1 MLSGGSRK
9 TCGTLKV
16 KRILE
21 SPEREEKDS
30 RTY

>member
-16 KRILE
+16 KRIME
-21 SPEREEKDS
+21 SPEREEKAKKV
-30 RTY
+30 